1 MAVFL
6 AFLAACGSS
15 LPRSEQRV
23 LDRGLLAVVT
33 DQRVHGLVRPVHGRP
48 ACLDLGK
55 GSRMTPAVAE
65 PAEGIDSPAR
75 RRPRPDHLRIGADAR
90 LSRSWPRDG
99 IRGSHRRR

>member
-1 MAVFL
+1 MAVLL

-15 LPRSEQRV
+15 LPWSEQRA

-33 DQRVHGLVRPVHGRP
+33 DQLVHGLVQPVPGSP

-55 GSRMTPAVAE
+55 GSRMTAVAE
-65 PAEGIDSPAR
+65 PAEGVDSPAR
-75 RRPRPDHLRIGADAR
+75 RRLRPDHLRIGADAR